1 MMMHAR
7 LMEVLDV
14 RDMLAQVV
22 REEPVSQRALED
34 AQDAFNAMCEEA
46 SESGLTMA
54 EVVKAVFKP
63 VFEYKRICECPS
75 CVHRRVAAAGQ
86 VPMDAVRSA
95 FTGPMS

>member
-1 MMMHAR
+1 MMHAR
-7 LMEVLDV
+7 PMEVSDV
-14 RDMLAQVV
+14 RDMLAQIV

-34 AQDAFNAMCEEA
+34 AQDGFKAMCERA

-75 CVHRRVAAAGQ
+75 CVHRRAVRAGQ
-86 VPMDAVRSA
+86 VSTDAVRSV
-95 FTGPMS
+95 FTDPVN